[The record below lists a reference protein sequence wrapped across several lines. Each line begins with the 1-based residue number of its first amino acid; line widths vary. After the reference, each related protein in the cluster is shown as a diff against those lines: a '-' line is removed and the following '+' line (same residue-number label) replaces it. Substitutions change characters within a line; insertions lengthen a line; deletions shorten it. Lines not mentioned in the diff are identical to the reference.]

1 MYRLAATLTANV
13 GSSFYGRSVQLH
25 PMHHSSHPH
34 KNQEF
39 CGLSALM
46 HFHAARRSFR
56 RMFRVLCRANNT
68 AAPHFH
74 AARRTFRRMFRVIC
88 RANNTAAPP
97 LPRQTPECFVHGVS
111 SGSSVFF
118 CTPISYVSTDFS
130 MILPLI
136 IGVYTY

>member
-68 AAPHFH
+68 AAP
-74 AARRTFRRMFRVIC
+74 
-88 RANNTAAPP
+88 P
-97 LPRQTPECFVHGVS
+97 LPHQTPERFVHGVS

-136 IGVYTY
+136 IGVYIDVFFPDITRVVYVMPA